1 MSDAGSS
8 LQYQRSLDSQS
19 NLSEMSV
26 DEDYVPEF
34 SLGMRPD
41 VKQLYRPDDR
51 SAWAEWTPNDTRN
64 TDVEASSYAQEC
76 AIIVR
81 REPDPNNKG
90 RAALH
95 SITIQSPWIKKVL
108 DVTFEGYESLS
119 TSLKQLTF
127 KTPFHPFYYRW
138 HRFQKLR
145 HDEED
150 PGTREHLDL
159 LHSIL
164 SEQIQP
170 HIDAMED
177 YTKNKVISF
186 EYLWAIFS
194 PGMLIHT
201 LIDGQ
206 DRILSLRDSRYTASM
221 SGEYL
226 TLECRYIDCDGLSF
240 GYVATSLEIGSFDG
254 VKKLT
259 DLDTMPAHL
268 HPHAESLVKRL
279 LARGEKLEH
288 LNGFH
293 HMSYSG
299 FYTARSSKQV
309 RKRHVENT
317 RIIIDPQTFNVFGNP
332 SPRLDPLD
340 SVIDENPISDGS
352 FGGNVIYQATSE
364 ALQRFHKAL
373 EAGQENTRRGKPSVR
388 PRSLSPKQRLLCTP
402 MITGYSLASRTW
414 AEFYVE
420 GIAPI
425 NWREDAFSRLVLPPG
440 YKDIIYAFVRE
451 QLSQDDDFGDI
462 ISGKGLGFIMCLT
475 GPPGVG
481 KTLTAESVAEE
492 MRQPLYLMSAGELG
506 ETAADVEESL
516 ELVLELSN
524 KWNAILLLDECDLFL
539 SARTTSDIRRNRL
552 VSIFLRK
559 LEYYKGVMF
568 LTTNRIDDMDAA
580 FESRIHLTVNYPDLD
595 AASRLY
601 IWKTSMGLGG
611 HQETRLTEKELT
623 ALAEQEMN
631 GREIKN
637 IVKTAR
643 LLSKQ
648 KNVPLAMEHIELVLK
663 VKRGEFNGI

>member
-8 LQYQRSLDSQS
+8 IQYQRSQGSQS
-19 NLSEMSV
+19 DVSGMSI
-26 DEDYVPEF
+26 DDDYVPEYN
-34 SLGMRPD
+34 LGMRPD
-41 VKQLYRPDDR
+41 IKQFYRPDDQ
-51 SAWAEWTPNDTRN
+51 SAWAEWAPNAAPN
-64 TDVEASSYAQEC
+64 TDIEASSYAQEC

-81 REPDPNNKG
+81 RESDLTNKN
-90 RAALH
+90 RMSLH
-95 SITIQSPWIKKVL
+95 SITVQSPWIKKVL
-108 DVTFEGYESLS
+108 DITFEGYESLN
-119 TSLKQLTF
+119 TRLKHLTF
-127 KTPFHPFYYRW
+127 KAPFHPFYYRW
-138 HRFQKLR
+138 HKFQKLR
-145 HDEED
+145 RDEQRS
-150 PGTREHLDL
+150 GTKKHLDL
-159 LHSIL
+159 LHSAL

-206 DRILSLRDSRYTASM
+206 DRILSLRDSRYMANM

-240 GYVATSLEIGSFDG
+240 GYVSTSLDIGSFDG

-268 HPHAESLVKRL
+268 HPNAESLVNQL
-279 LARGEKLEH
+279 LARGEKLEQ

-293 HMSYSG
+293 HVSYSG

-309 RKRHVENT
+309 RKRHVENS
-317 RIIIDPQTFNVFGNP
+317 RIIIDPQTFNIFGNA
-332 SPRLDPLD
+332 SPHLESLD
-340 SVIDENPISDGS
+340 SIIDEGPAFDTTN
-352 FGGNVIYQATSE
+352 GGNVIYQATHSD
-364 ALQRFHKAL
+364 LQRFCKAL
-373 EAGQENTRRGKPSVR
+373 MSGQGSKKHTKEPSR
-388 PRSLSPKQRLLCTP
+388 SRSLSLKQRLLCTP
-402 MITGYSLASRTW
+402 MVTGYSLASRTW

-420 GIAPI
+420 GIVPI
-425 NWREDAFSRLVLPPG
+425 QWREDAFSRLVLPPG

-451 QLSQDDDFGDI
+451 QLSQDDDFGDVI
-462 ISGKGLGFIMCLT
+462 FGKGLGFIMCLT

-539 SARTTSDIRRNRL
+539 SARTTTDIRRNRL

-568 LTTNRIDDMDAA
+568 LTTNRIGDMDAA

-595 AASRLY
+595 VASRLY
-601 IWKTSMGLGG
+601 IWKTSMGLGSY
-611 HQETRLTEKELT
+611 QETRLTEKDLT
-623 ALAEQEMN
+623 ALAKHEMN

-637 IVKTAR
+637 IVKASR

-648 KNVPLAMEHIELVLK
+648 KSEPLAMEHIELVLK
-663 VKRGEFNGI
+663 VKRGEFNGV